1 MLHKGP
7 GREERGEVITRDRK
21 TMEGRRMLNRKER
34 EGKEEMG
41 SNGEVKY
48 RMGKNE
54 VGSGRNGL
62 REGPRGR
69 NRRRF

>member
-1 MLHKGP
+1 
-7 GREERGEVITRDRK
+7 
-21 TMEGRRMLNRKER
+21 
-34 EGKEEMG
+34 MG